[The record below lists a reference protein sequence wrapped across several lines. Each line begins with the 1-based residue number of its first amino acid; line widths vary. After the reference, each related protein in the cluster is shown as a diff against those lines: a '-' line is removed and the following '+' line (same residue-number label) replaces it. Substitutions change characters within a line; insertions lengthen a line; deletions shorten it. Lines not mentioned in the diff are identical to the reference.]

1 MSNPTTEKNAGTASA
16 TKKLEELYELLEGMD
31 TAMMTTRRPDGYL
44 VSRPMATQKHERDAD
59 LWFVTNVDS
68 DKLDELRDDP
78 HINLAYYDN
87 DSREWVSVSGRATI
101 SDNRA
106 KIRELYAA
114 DWRAWFG
121 DEGGARDGGPDDPR
135 IRLIFVDALTVVY
148 LKSDRPRPLVLF
160 DVAKGIITG
169 EPPRM
174 GELRRVSEAELA
186 GASENS

>member
-1 MSNPTTEKNAGTASA
+1 MSNPTTEKNAGTAPA

-87 DSREWVSVSGRATI
+87 DSREWVSVSGRRRSAIIAQKSASFTPRIGVPGSEMKGARETGAPTI
-101 SDNRA
+101 S
-106 KIRELYAA
+106 
-114 DWRAWFG
+114 
-121 DEGGARDGGPDDPR
+121 
-135 IRLIFVDALTVVY
+135 
-148 LKSDRPRPLVLF
+148 
-160 DVAKGIITG
+160 
-169 EPPRM
+169 
-174 GELRRVSEAELA
+174 
-186 GASENS
+186 ASASSS